1 MARVL
6 VHLKEAPPTRL
17 LGLQA
22 PKYTPS
28 LLEVEVEDFR
38 VVIEVLLRPGAHLDD
53 LAPGDAQIVPLEI
66 GALDCGLLPLL
77 HVRSPFRGPRCFIVT
92 MAAYSWRRD
101 VYIR

>member
-1 MARVL
+1 M
-6 VHLKEAPPTRL
+6 EAPPTRL

-28 LLEVEVEDFR
+28 LLEVEVDFC
-38 VVIEVLLRPGAHLDD
+38 VVVEVLLRPGAHLDD

-77 HVRSPFRGPRCFIVT
+77 HVRSPFRGPRFFIVT
-92 MAAYSWRRD
+92 MAAYSCRRD

>member
-28 LLEVEVEDFR
+28 LLEVEVDFR
-38 VVIEVLLRPGAHLDD
+38 VVVEVLLRPGAHLDD

-77 HVRSPFRGPRCFIVT
+77 HVRSPFREPRCFIVT
-92 MAAYSWRRD
+92 MAAYSCRRD